1 MNRTSFVILASA
13 LLGGLGASEAP
24 AQAQPPANVQR
35 PLQATNLPGNRPMMR
50 TRADFLAQR
59 YKLNDEQKQKVQ
71 VVFDEEMKQYSAM
84 RTQTNLP
91 PTERR
96 TKILAIR
103 EETNTKLKEIF
114 TPAQWEEYNKT
125 VQQARQASQS
135 RFNTNAVQIVPKTPA
150 PATPA
155 K

>member
-1 MNRTSFVILASA
+1 MNRTLFVILASA
-13 LLGGLGASEAP
+13 LLGGLGASQAV
-24 AQAQPPANVQR
+24 AQAQPPANVQK
-35 PLQATNLPGNRPMMR
+35 PVLATNLPANRPMMR
-50 TRADFLAQR
+50 TRADYLAQR

-71 VVFDEEMKQYSAM
+71 VVFDEEMKKYMAM

-91 PTERR
+91 PTERSA
-96 TKILAIR
+96 KYMAIR

-114 TPAQWEEYNKT
+114 TPDQWAQYEKT
-125 VQQARQASQS
+125 LQQIRQAPQM
-135 RFNTNAVQIVPKTPA
+135 RPNTNTAPVVPKGPT